1 MENINPL
8 GVHTGESIVVAPS
21 QTLTN
26 SDYNRL
32 RSVAIKTIRH
42 LGVVGECN
50 IQYALDPDSD
60 QVIPIPLS
68 VCTHVTLLLYYDS
81 IASLRSMPDC
91 QEVQLLHLKQQGT
104 HWHMWP
110 LNWLWGF
117 PFRN

>member
-26 SDYNRL
+26 SDYNLL

-50 IQYALDPDSD
+50 IQYALDPDSE
-60 QVIPIPLS
+60 QVTPTPY
-68 VCTHVTLLLYYDS
+68 C
-81 IASLRSMPDC
+81 
-91 QEVQLLHLKQQGT
+91 
-104 HWHMWP
+104 
-110 LNWLWGF
+110 F
-117 PFRN
+117 